1 MIYVVTYKGIVLIT
15 FDQYQDVNKHRALAL
30 RDRMRSDGR
39 VPAEVLEVDLS
50 KAETLP

>member
-1 MIYVVTYKGIVLIT
+1 MIYVLTYKGIVVVT
-15 FDQYQDVNKHRALAL
+15 FDQYQGANKHRALTL